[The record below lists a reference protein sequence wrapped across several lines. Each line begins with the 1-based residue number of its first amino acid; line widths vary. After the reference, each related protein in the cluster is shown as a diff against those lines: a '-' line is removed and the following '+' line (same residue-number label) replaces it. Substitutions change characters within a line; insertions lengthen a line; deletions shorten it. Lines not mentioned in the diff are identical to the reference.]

1 MKKLFLL
8 MVFAL
13 LFLSLQAQPVAK
25 IVLNRWAGGI
35 CCSSGVEYGV
45 SLELPKEGFTCFD
58 SLEIDFEGIKYSFSD
73 DQLTRYNR
81 TDSIP
86 YYLVGFGYRDSNTR
100 YDSQKSDSQYYGI
113 SNEQISVIEQAPLQ
127 FILIRNG
134 KREFI
139 EHVKLEETI
148 TAYP

>member
-1 MKKLFLL
+1 MGC
-8 MVFAL
+8 VL

-25 IVLNRWAGGI
+25 IIRNRWAGGI

-81 TDSIP
+81 IDSIP
-86 YYLVGFGYRDSNTR
+86 YYLVGFGYRNSYSGN
-100 YDSQKSDSQYYGI
+100 YSQKSECQYYGV
-113 SNEQISVIEQAPLQ
+113 SNEQISVIEQAPSQ

-134 KREFI
+134 KRELI
-139 EHVKLEETI
+139 EHVKIEETI

>member
-1 MKKLFLL
+1 

-25 IVLNRWAGGI
+25 IVRNRWAGGI

-58 SLEIDFEGIKYSFSD
+58 SLEIDFEGIKYSFAE

-81 TDSIP
+81 IDSIP
-86 YYLVGFGYRDSNTR
+86 YYLVGFGYRDSHIR
-100 YDSQKSDSQYYGI
+100 YDSQKSDSQYYGV
-113 SNEQISVIEQAPLQ
+113 SNEQIRTISPALPR

-139 EHVKLEETI
+139 EHVKVEETI